1 VLLARVLDASAPLCA
16 CVRKP
21 ALDRVGVDG
30 RVFRRWPMRG
40 WGPDGRTML
49 TLLRPSATG
58 SGGAKAHNAVVRG
71 VAYEREDELL
81 ESFSRAVRGLLE
93 DGSLAEAL
101 DRLAEAA
108 AGATGSDLVIVR
120 TIAPEDGCLVAR
132 AVRSGSSA
140 LAAELEGSRLSLDG
154 LDAEKVESYASSSN
168 EGFPDAIRNVA
179 SRARAKIIGIHLA
192 RLGERI
198 VATLE
203 LYRTSDTPFEERQRM
218 LARLAAAHVG
228 IAVRLEGAGRNE
240 LRPHGRSLPLELL
253 GEALVAGAD
262 EAETAEQVVRLATLA
277 TGAVGAALWRV
288 EADAPPSFLARYGFN
303 GDAPDHG
310 EGEEDVR
317 AALADRQRALVTRRS
332 AGDHGSGASVA
343 TIPLGE
349 PPVGALQLY
358 FDAEPD
364 EGVLAILVP
373 FSARAALA
381 LRRSRRVGLIATALR
396 RSQTIIGVV
405 SQAIAQLSLAHT
417 LETAVERIAELTA
430 SGHVAVYLREGHRL
444 TAAASRG
451 LEGPHTDLAERLLEL
466 ALGPFRG
473 RGFLFIE
480 DMRADPRLK
489 GLEEGWEANAIRRA
503 LVVPLIVHDEVIGAL
518 AVYKS
523 RPRPYREGEESLLLA
538 LSSQLAVAVEN
549 ARLHERT
556 KDLGEVL
563 EATLDSERRST
574 RQLRG
579 LYEISA
585 SFAESL
591 SLDATLAA
599 VTKTMVQLFD
609 LDAAVIRMPGARGE
623 VLESK
628 AIYVGE
634 PSLRETAERL
644 LALPQPMDAP
654 LARRL
659 LRSGR
664 PVLLQPGMADGRDAH
679 RTLEPFLAQG
689 GSAAVLPLATPGET
703 LGTLTLLSLNPA
715 RPIERET
722 VDVAMTVAGQAAL
735 AIDNARLY
743 QQQKDF
749 SETMQRSLLPSA
761 LPEVGGIEVGHV
773 YQSAARVDVGGD
785 VYDFLHLDDGRLA
798 VILGDV
804 TGKGIQ
810 AAADMAM
817 AKFSFRA
824 LARMHPEPSDFLA
837 AVNEVVLD
845 EIETGKFITMLYVLL
860 DPESSTV
867 ASASAG
873 HPAARVVAPD
883 GQVGELGGHGLALG
897 IDSDQEYEVARDKL
911 APDTTVVLYTD
922 GVIEARRDGE
932 LYGEERLDDLLRR
945 RAELG
950 PQELAEAVLA
960 ECKSFAGGELSDD
973 CAVVCLR
980 LTP

>member
-1 VLLARVLDASAPLCA
+1 VRLALVLFAGAPLRARV
-16 CVRKP
+16 RQT
-21 ALDRVGVDG
+21 ALDRVWVER
-30 RVFRRWPMRG
+30 RVFRRWSLRG

-49 TLLRPSATG
+49 TLLDALATG
-58 SGGAKAHNAVVRG
+58 SEGSKAHNAFVRG
-71 VAYEREDELL
+71 VAYEREEALL
-81 ESFSRAVRGLLE
+81 ESVSRAARGLLE
-93 DGSLAEAL
+93 DGSLPEAL
-101 DRLAEAA
+101 GLVAEAA
-108 AGATGSDLVIVR
+108 STATASDLVLVR
-120 TIAPEDGCLVAR
+120 TLSREHHCLVTR
-132 AVRSGSSA
+132 AVRAESPA

-154 LDAEKVESYASSSN
+154 LEAEEMESSSSSSDPTI
-168 EGFPDAIRNVA
+168 PDAIRSVA
-179 SRARAKIIGIHLA
+179 TRARAETMSIHPV
-192 RLGERI
+192 RVGERI
-198 VATLE
+198 VGTLE
-203 LYRTSDTPFEERQRM
+203 LYRTSDSPFEERERM
-218 LARLAAAHVG
+218 LGRLAAAHIG
-228 IAVRLEGAGRNE
+228 IAIRLEGTGEGDGR
-240 LRPHGRSLPLELL
+240 PGRDALPLELL

-277 TGAVGAALWRV
+277 TGAAGAALWRI
-288 EADAPPSFLARYGFN
+288 ETDASSSFLARYGFN

-317 AALADRQRALVTRRS
+317 AALADRQRTLVRRRPWGS
-332 AGDHGSGASVA
+332 NGAGGSIA

-358 FDAEPD
+358 FQSDPD
-364 EGVLAILVP
+364 EAELARLLP

-430 SGHVAVYLREGHRL
+430 SGHVAVYLREGRLL

-451 LEGPHTDLAERLLEL
+451 LEDPHTDLAERLLEL

-480 DMRADPRLK
+480 DMAGDTRLK
-489 GLEEGWEANAIRRA
+489 GLEEGWQTNGIRRA

-556 KDLGEVL
+556 KELGDVL
-563 EATLDSERRST
+563 EATLDSERRSS

-591 SLDATLAA
+591 SLDATLEA
-599 VTKTMVQLFD
+599 VAKTMVQLFD
-609 LDAAVIRMPGARGE
+609 LDAAVIRMPSARGE

-628 AIYVGE
+628 AIHVGDA
-634 PSLRETAERL
+634 SLRETAEGL

-659 LRSGR
+659 LRSGG
-664 PVLLQPGMADGRDAH
+664 PVLLRPGMAHGSDAH

-689 GSAAVLPLATPGET
+689 GSAAVLPLATPGEI
-703 LGTLTLLSLNPA
+703 LGTLTLLSLDPA

-722 VDVAMTVAGQAAL
+722 VDVAMTVAAQAAL

-761 LPEVGGIEVGHV
+761 LPEVAGVEVGHV

-785 VYDFLHLDDGRLA
+785 VYDFLTLDDGRLA
-798 VILGDV
+798 VVLGDV

-824 LARMHPEPSDFLA
+824 LARMHPEPEDFLA
-837 AVNEVVLD
+837 AANEVVVD
-845 EIETGKFITMLYVLL
+845 EIETGKFITMIYVLF
-860 DPESSTV
+860 DPESGAV

-873 HPAARVVAPD
+873 HPAARVVSAD
-883 GQVGELGGHGLALG
+883 GQVGELGGRGLALG
-897 IDSDQEYEVARDKL
+897 IDSDQEYEAARDEL
-911 APDTTVVLYTD
+911 APGTTVVLYTD

-945 RAELG
+945 HAGLD
-950 PQELAEAVLA
+950 PQELSDAVLA
-960 ECKSFAGGELSDD
+960 DCRSFAGGELSDD

-980 LTP
+980 LAP

>member
-1 VLLARVLDASAPLCA
+1 MRLALVLDARAPLCA
-16 CVRKP
+16 CEGKP
-21 ALDRVGVDG
+21 ALDRIGVDG
-30 RVFRRWPMRG
+30 RVLCRWPMRG
-40 WGPDGRTML
+40 WGPDGREML
-49 TLLRPSATG
+49 TLIRPAATG
-58 SGGAKAHNAVVRG
+58 SGSAKAHNEVVRG
-71 VAYEREDELL
+71 VAYEREEDLL
-81 ESFSRAVRGLLE
+81 ESFSRAARGLLD

-101 DRLAEAA
+101 DGLAEAA
-108 AGATGSDLVIVR
+108 AAATGSDLVIVR
-120 TIAPEDGCLVAR
+120 TIALEDGCLVAR
-132 AVRSGSSA
+132 AVRAGSSA

-154 LDAEKVESYASSSN
+154 LDAEELESSTSTSN
-168 EGFPDAIRNVA
+168 DGLPAAIRSVA
-179 SRARAKIIGIHLA
+179 SRARAEAMAIYPV
-192 RLGERI
+192 RVGERI

-203 LYRTSDTPFEERQRM
+203 LYRASDTPFEDRERM
-218 LARLAAAHVG
+218 LGRLAAAHIG

-240 LRPHGRSLPLELL
+240 LGASGRALPLELL

-262 EAETAEQVVRLATLA
+262 EAETAEQVIRLATLA
-277 TGAVGAALWRV
+277 TGAAGAALWRV
-288 EADAPPSFLARYGFN
+288 EADSPPSFLARHGFN
-303 GDAPDHG
+303 GEAPDHG

-317 AALADRQRALVTRRS
+317 AALADHQRALVTRR
-332 AGDHGSGASVA
+332 AARDNGSGASVA

-364 EGVLAILVP
+364 ESVLAILVP

-480 DMRADPRLK
+480 DMRRDPRLA
-489 GLEEGWEANAIRRA
+489 GLEEGWEPNGIRRA

-523 RPRPYREGEESLLLA
+523 RARPYREGEESLLLA

-609 LDAAVIRMPGARGE
+609 LDAAVIRMPSARGE

-664 PVLLQPGMADGRDAH
+664 PVLLQPGMASDRDAH
-679 RTLEPFLAQG
+679 RALEPFLAQG

-703 LGTLTLLSLNPA
+703 LGTLTLLSLDPA
-715 RPIERET
+715 RPLERET
-722 VDVAMTVAGQAAL
+722 VDVAMTLAGQAAL

-761 LPEVGGIEVGHV
+761 LPDVGGIEVGHV

-824 LARMHPEPSDFLA
+824 LARMHPEPADFLA
-837 AVNEVVLD
+837 AANEVVVD

-860 DPESSTV
+860 DAESSTV
-867 ASASAG
+867 ACASAG
-873 HPAARVVAPD
+873 HPAARVVTSD

-897 IDSDQEYEVARDKL
+897 IDSDQEYEVARDEL
-911 APDTTVVLYTD
+911 VPGTTVVLYTD

-960 ECKSFAGGELSDD
+960 DCKSFAGGELSDD

>member
-1 VLLARVLDASAPLCA
+1 MRLALVLDPRAPLCA
-16 CVRKP
+16 CEGKP
-21 ALDRVGVDG
+21 ALDRIRVDG

-40 WGPDGRTML
+40 WGPDGRKML
-49 TLLRPSATG
+49 TLIRPAATG
-58 SGGAKAHNAVVRG
+58 SRRAKAHNEVVRG

-81 ESFSRAVRGLLE
+81 ESFNRAARGLLE

-101 DRLAEAA
+101 DGLAEAA
-108 AGATGSDLVIVR
+108 AAATGSDLVIVR
-120 TIAPEDGCLVAR
+120 TIARDEGCLVAR
-132 AVRSGSSA
+132 AVRAESSA

-154 LDAEKVESYASSSN
+154 LDAEELESSRSSSD
-168 EGFPDAIRNVA
+168 EGLPAAIRNVA
-179 SRARAKIIGIHLA
+179 SRARAETMGVHPV
-192 RLGERI
+192 RVGERI

-203 LYRTSDTPFEERQRM
+203 LYRTSDAPFEERERM
-218 LARLAAAHVG
+218 LGRLAAAHIG
-228 IAVRLEGAGRNE
+228 IAVRLEGTGRNE
-240 LRPHGRSLPLELL
+240 LGANGRALPLELL

-262 EAETAEQVVRLATLA
+262 EAETAEQVVRLAMLA

-288 EADAPPSFLARYGFN
+288 EADAPPSFLARHGFN
-303 GDAPDHG
+303 GEAPDHSQ
-310 EGEEDVR
+310 GEEDVR
-317 AALADRQRALVTRRS
+317 AALADRQRAFVSRPS
-332 AGDHGSGASVA
+332 SGGNGSGASVA

-364 EGVLAILVP
+364 ENALAILVP

-381 LRRSRRVGLIATALR
+381 LRRSRRVGLIAIALR

-480 DMRADPRLK
+480 DMRRDPRLK
-489 GLEEGWEANAIRRA
+489 GLEEGWEANGIRRA

-523 RPRPYREGEESLLLA
+523 RARSYREGEESLLLA

-549 ARLHERT
+549 ARLHERA

-574 RQLRG
+574 RRLRG

-599 VTKTMVQLFD
+599 VTKTMAQLFD

-634 PSLRETAERL
+634 PALRETVERL

-689 GSAAVLPLATPGET
+689 GSAAVLPLATSGET
-703 LGTLTLLSLNPA
+703 LGTLTLLSLDPA
-715 RPIERET
+715 RPLERET

-761 LPEVGGIEVGHV
+761 LPDVGGIEVGHV
-773 YQSAARVDVGGD
+773 YQSAAQVDVGGD

-837 AVNEVVLD
+837 AANEVVVD

-867 ASASAG
+867 ACASAG
-873 HPAARVVAPD
+873 HPAARVVTPG

-897 IDSDQEYEVARDKL
+897 IDTDQEYEVARDEL
-911 APDTTVVLYTD
+911 PPGTTVVLYTD

-950 PQELAEAVLA
+950 AQELAEAVLA
-960 ECKSFAGGELSDD
+960 DCKSFAGGELSDD

-980 LTP
+980 LSP

>member
-1 VLLARVLDASAPLCA
+1 MRLALVLDARAPLRA

-21 ALDRVGVDG
+21 ALDRIGVEA
-30 RVFRRWPMRG
+30 RVFRRWPVRG

-58 SGGAKAHNAVVRG
+58 SGSAKAHNAVVRR
-71 VAYEREDELL
+71 VAYEREEELL
-81 ESFSRAVRGLLE
+81 ESFSRAARGLLE
-93 DGSLAEAL
+93 DGSLTEAL
-101 DRLAEAA
+101 DCLAEAA
-108 AGATGSDLVIVR
+108 AGATRSDLVVVR
-120 TIAPEDGCLVAR
+120 MIAPDDGCLVAR
-132 AVRSGSSA
+132 AVRAESSA

-154 LDAEKVESYASSSN
+154 LDAGELESFTSSSD
-168 EGFPDAIRNVA
+168 EALPDAIRTLA
-179 SRARAKIIGIHLA
+179 SRARARALAIHPVSV
-192 RLGERI
+192 GERI

-203 LYRTSDTPFEERQRM
+203 LYRTGGTPFEERERM
-218 LARLAAAHVG
+218 LGRLAAAHIG

-240 LRPHGRSLPLELL
+240 LGANGRALPLELL

-288 EADAPPSFLARYGFN
+288 EADVAPSFLARHGSN

-317 AALADRQRALVTRRS
+317 AALADRHRSLVTRRS
-332 AGDHGSGASVA
+332 GGGTASGASVA

-358 FDAEPD
+358 FDIEPD
-364 EGVLAILVP
+364 EDALAILVP

-480 DMRADPRLK
+480 DMRADPRLE
-489 GLEEGWEANAIRRA
+489 GLDEGWEANGIRRA

-523 RPRPYREGEESLLLA
+523 RARPYREGEESLLLA

-628 AIYVGE
+628 AIHVGE
-634 PSLRETAERL
+634 PALRETAERL

-664 PVLLQPGMADGRDAH
+664 PVLLQPGMAEARDAH

-689 GSAAVLPLATPGET
+689 GSAAVLPLATPGEI
-703 LGTLTLLSLNPA
+703 LGTLTLLSLDPA
-715 RPIERET
+715 RPLERET
-722 VDVAMTVAGQAAL
+722 VDVAMTLARQAAL

-761 LPEVGGIEVGHV
+761 LPDVVGIEVGHV

-798 VILGDV
+798 VVLGDV

-824 LARMHPEPSDFLA
+824 LARMHPEPADFLA
-837 AVNEVVLD
+837 AANEVVLD

-867 ASASAG
+867 ACASAG
-873 HPAARVVAPD
+873 HPPARVVAPD
-883 GQVGELGGHGLALG
+883 GQVVELGGHGLALG
-897 IDSDQEYEVARDKL
+897 IDSDQEYEVARDEL
-911 APDTTVVLYTD
+911 VPGTTVVLYTD

-950 PQELAEAVLA
+950 AQELAEAVLA
-960 ECKSFAGGELSDD
+960 DCKSFAGGELSDD

-980 LTP
+980 LSP

>member
-1 VLLARVLDASAPLCA
+1 
-16 CVRKP
+16 
-21 ALDRVGVDG
+21 
-30 RVFRRWPMRG
+30 
-40 WGPDGRTML
+40 ML
-49 TLLRPSATG
+49 TLLRPLATG
-58 SGGAKAHNAVVRG
+58 LDVTKAHNAFVRG
-71 VAYEREDELL
+71 VAYEREEALL
-81 ESFSRAVRGLLE
+81 ENFSRAARGLLE
-93 DGSLAEAL
+93 DRSLADAL
-101 DRLAEAA
+101 DGLAEAA
-108 AGATGSDLVIVR
+108 AGATASNLVIVR
-120 TIAPEDGCLVAR
+120 TLSQAEHCLVAR
-132 AVRSGSSA
+132 AVWAESAA
-140 LAAELEGSRLSLDG
+140 LAAELEGSKLTLDA
-154 LDAEKVESYASSSN
+154 LDAEAIESSEPSSDESL
-168 EGFPDAIRNVA
+168 PAAIRSA
-179 SRARAKIIGIHLA
+179 STRARAEIVGIHPV
-192 RLGERI
+192 RVGERI

-203 LYRTSDTPFEERQRM
+203 LYRSTDTPFTERERM
-218 LARLAAAHVG
+218 LGRLAAAHVG
-228 IAVRLEGAGRNE
+228 IGVRLEEALGGERRGNGRA
-240 LRPHGRSLPLELL
+240 LPLELL

-277 TGAVGAALWRV
+277 TGALGSALWRV
-288 EADAPPSFLARYGFN
+288 EADTPPSFLARYGFN

-310 EGEEDVR
+310 EGAEDVA
-317 AALADRQRALVTRRS
+317 AALADKQRAVVTRRATRENG
-332 AGDHGSGASVA
+332 AGGTVA
-343 TIPLGE
+343 TMPLGE
-349 PPVGALQLY
+349 PPVAALQLY
-358 FDAEPD
+358 FDGEPG
-364 EGVLAILVP
+364 EAQLSLLVP
-373 FSARAALA
+373 FAARAALA

-444 TAAASRG
+444 SAAASRG
-451 LEGPHTDLAERLLEL
+451 LEGPHAELAERLLEL

-480 DMRADPRLK
+480 DMRREPQLQ
-489 GLEEGWEANAIRRA
+489 GLEEGWETNGIRRA

-518 AVYKS
+518 AVYKT
-523 RPRPYREGEESLLLA
+523 RARPYREGEESLLLA

-556 KDLGEVL
+556 KKLGEVL

-574 RQLRG
+574 RELRA

-585 SFAESL
+585 SFSESL
-591 SLDATLAA
+591 SLDATLDA
-599 VTKTMVQLFD
+599 VAKTMVQLFE

-623 VLESK
+623 SLEPK
-628 AIYVGE
+628 TVHVGD
-634 PSLRETAERL
+634 PSLAETVGKL
-644 LALPQPMDAP
+644 VGLPQPMNAP

-664 PVLLQPGMADGRDAH
+664 PVLLGPRSVGAQDAH
-679 RTLEPFLAQG
+679 RALEPFLLQG
-689 GSAAVLPLATPGET
+689 GTAAVLPLATPGEI
-703 LGTLTLLSLNPA
+703 LGTLTLLSLDPA
-715 RPIERET
+715 RPLDGDT
-722 VDVAMTVAGQAAL
+722 VDVAMTVAAQAAL

-749 SETMQRSLLPSA
+749 SETMQRSLLPSE
-761 LPEVGGIEVGHV
+761 LPEVGGVEVGHV

-785 VYDFLHLDDGRLA
+785 VYDFLSLEDGRLA

-824 LARMHPEPSDFLA
+824 LARTHPEPADFLA
-837 AVNEVVLD
+837 RANEVVVD

-860 DPESSTV
+860 DPEAGMV
-867 ASASAG
+867 ASSSAG
-873 HPAARVVAPD
+873 HPAARVVTAD
-883 GQVGELGGHGLALG
+883 GEVGELGGHGLALG
-897 IDSDQEYEVARDKL
+897 IDSDQEYEIGRTEL
-911 APDTTVVLYTD
+911 TPGTTVVLYTD
-922 GVIEARRDGE
+922 GVIEARREGE

-945 RAELG
+945 SAGLG

-960 ECKSFAGGELSDD
+960 DCKSFAGGELPDD

-980 LTP
+980 LAH